1 MSSEGPLAQ
10 LRDGAKVERVLL
22 CRRVERLTT
31 RTGQPY
37 LRLELA
43 DRSGAVRAYL
53 FGSAAERGAGLRSGL
68 AVSVRGSYTVHPTF
82 GPQLKLES
90 VEPAAPGSYNPAE
103 LERCSPADL
112 ARLEARFWELV
123 EAIGND
129 HLRRLVETVLDPQGE
144 VWAAFREAPAAKQN
158 HQPYRHGLLEHTVSV
173 AAGVEAIA
181 NAEAGID
188 RDLALAGAL
197 LHDIGKVDAYRLEE
211 GVAELTD
218 SGRLQGEIP
227 LGYYRVRRA
236 IEELPGFPPPL
247 AEALLHIILSHHGAL
262 EHGSP
267 VVPATREAILVHAL
281 DNLNAKLGG
290 FDRLLEQLPAGTV
303 WSGFDRALGTSV
315 YLAGQT
321 AAGAAKNP

>member
-53 FGSAAERGAGLRSGL
+53 FGPAAERGAGLRSGL

-112 ARLEARFWELV
+112 P
-123 EAIGND
+123 
-129 HLRRLVETVLDPQGE
+129 RRLVETVLDPQGE
-144 VWAAFREAPAAKQN
+144 VCAAFREAPAAKQN